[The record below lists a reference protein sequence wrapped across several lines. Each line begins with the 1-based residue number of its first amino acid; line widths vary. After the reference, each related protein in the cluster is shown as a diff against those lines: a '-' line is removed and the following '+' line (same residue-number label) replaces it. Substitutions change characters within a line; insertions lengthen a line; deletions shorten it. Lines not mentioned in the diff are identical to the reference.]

1 MKRYI
6 KYSLTA
12 VIAVGAFIACKRDY
26 PVHSPYAGV
35 GGSAYLKIVHASA
48 NFAAINKYPDAVNI
62 FIGSDK
68 LNGTPLKYNTAFP
81 GLANAVS
88 NYAVVKAGAQTI
100 RLSIAG
106 SVNPDSF
113 TVASLDKTLE
123 AGGFYTLIITDS
135 IANASRD
142 SARVWIRDV
151 FPKPAAG
158 PGYVY
163 LRFAHVMTSDKTD
176 TVNIYSPRRNLT
188 LFQKVKMDSITPFL
202 AFPTLTTM
210 DTLWVMKADATHQV
224 MAKLLPTLIMGD
236 QQYYTTYYIG
246 DTVAAT
252 AKPRSLVYFQN
263 R

>member
-6 KYSLTA
+6 KYSLIA

-26 PVHSPYAGV
+26 PVHSPYMGV
-35 GGSAYLKIVHASA
+35 EGSAYLKIVHASP
-48 NFAAINKYPDAVNI
+48 NFAKIFQYPDAVNV
-62 FIGSDK
+62 FIGNDK
-68 LNGTPLKYNTAFP
+68 INGTALKYNTAFP
-81 GLANAVS
+81 GLTNGVS
-88 NYAVVKAGAQTI
+88 NYATVKAGAQTI
-100 RLSIAG
+100 RVSIAG

-113 TVASLDKTLE
+113 TVAKLDRTLE
-123 AGGFYTLIITDS
+123 AGSFYTLIITDS
-135 IANASRD
+135 IASASRD
-142 SARVWIRDV
+142 SARVWIRDA

-163 LRFAHVMTSDKTD
+163 LRFAHVVFSDKTD
-176 TVNIYSPRRNLT
+176 TVAIYSPRRNQT
-188 LFQKVKMDSITPFL
+188 LFQKVKMDSITPFI
-202 AFPTLTTM
+202 AFPTLTM
-210 DTLWVMKADATHQV
+210 LDTLLVMKTDSTHKV

-246 DTVAAT
+246 DSVVAT